1 MLQAIEDHNRQAGA
15 TEVRFIDVIGD
26 KSAEHRAAL
35 LTSVLFD
42 YSGIYRDMVNDLK
55 NGEFGKVYT
64 MDVKNGGVRLL
75 DLPDTVADDVKAAV
89 EQAKTDIIDGKLTVS
104 AISDAEG
111 MKAKVAE
118 LVPQ

>member
-1 MLQAIEDHNRQAGA
+1 M
-15 TEVRFIDVIGD
+15 T
-26 KSAEHRAAL
+26 RAPSIADAL

-75 DLPDTVADDVKAAV
+75 DLPETRSLDDVKAAV

-104 AISDAEG
+104 SAISDAEG

-118 LVPQ
+118 LFPQ